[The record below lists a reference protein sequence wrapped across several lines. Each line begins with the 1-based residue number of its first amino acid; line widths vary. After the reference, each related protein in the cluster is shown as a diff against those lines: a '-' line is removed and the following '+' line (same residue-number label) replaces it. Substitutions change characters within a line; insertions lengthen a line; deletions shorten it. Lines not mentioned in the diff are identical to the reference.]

1 MNRVNT
7 RKTRK
12 ALPRLLAPALLG
24 LALYGPASWAAGGLV
39 PPQGYYEGI
48 EKPKEKDGNFSCPAA
63 PKPYTETLQF
73 RSKYEGSDKHR
84 STFNASSDEA
94 FRDATK
100 DITTM
105 ERGTAKV
112 VMQYMRDGRPAQ
124 LDCALGWLTAWA
136 QAGALESNDFNHT
149 GKSMRKWALG
159 SMSSAYLR
167 LKFSEAHPLQ
177 GHEQQAQ
184 QIEAWFSK
192 LADQVVS
199 DWSNLPMEK
208 INNHSYWAAWS
219 VMATSVVT
227 NRRDLFDWAVKEY
240 KVGTSQIDA
249 DGFLPNELKRQQR
262 ALSYHNYALPPLMMI
277 ASFAQANGVDLR
289 GENNGALKRLAD
301 RVLNGTR
308 DPSPFQAKNGQK
320 QDMTDLKIDSKYAW
334 LEPYCTLYPCAP
346 DTLERKREMEPFK
359 TFRLGGD
366 LTRTFDPAGEKGG
379 NKKADKDMDNDKGMD
394 SDG

>member
-1 MNRVNT
+1 MNRATRNT
-7 RKTRK
+7 RN
-12 ALPRLLAPALLG
+12 ALPALLAPAVLG
-24 LALYGPASWAAGGLV
+24 LALMGTQAHAAGGNLV

-48 EKPKEKDGNFSCPAA
+48 EKVKEKDGNFSCPAV
-63 PKPYTETLQF
+63 PKPYTDSLQF
-73 RSKYEGSDKHR
+73 RSKYEGSGKDR
-84 STFNASSDEA
+84 STFNAVSDAA
-94 FRDATK
+94 FRSGTK
-100 DITTM
+100 DITDM
-105 ERGTAKV
+105 ERGTSKI

-124 LDCALGWLTAWA
+124 LDCALNWLTTWA
-136 QAGALESNDFNHT
+136 GANALESTDFNHT

-159 SMSSAYLR
+159 SMSASYLR

-227 NRRDLFDWAVKEY
+227 NRRDLFDWSVKEF
-240 KVGTSQIDA
+240 KIGASQVDPQ
-249 DGFLPNELKRQQR
+249 GFLPNELKRNQR
-262 ALSYHNYALPPLMMI
+262 ALAYHNYALPPLMMI

-289 GENNGALKRLAD
+289 PENNGALQRLASN
-301 RVLNGTR
+301 VLQGSK
-308 DPSPFQAKNGQK
+308 DPQAFQAKNGQQ
-320 QDMTDLKIDSKYAW
+320 QDMTDLKQDSKYSW
-334 LEPYCTLYPCAP
+334 LEPYCTLYTCAP
-346 DTLERKREMEPFK
+346 DTVERKREMEPFK

-366 LTRTFDPAGEKGG
+366 LTRTYDPAAEQ
-379 NKKADKDMDNDKGMD
+379 NSKAKNKDMDKDTGED
-394 SDG
+394 S